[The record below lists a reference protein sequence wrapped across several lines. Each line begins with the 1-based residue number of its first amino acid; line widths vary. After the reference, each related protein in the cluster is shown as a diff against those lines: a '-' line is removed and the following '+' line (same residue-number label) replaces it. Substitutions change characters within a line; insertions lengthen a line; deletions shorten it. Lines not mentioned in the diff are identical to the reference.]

1 MKKAPCAELAEL
13 RSAFVDGAL
22 NNTDRERL
30 LSHLVD
36 CVDCRRDIEDLRA
49 VRELLNQTKAQPGP
63 TPTDLSV
70 RLVSIAGQDS
80 YAPLWTRPFRRAPS
94 SRARTTGGLP
104 SRRRTVKLRIAAATM
119 AVGATITAMGVVG
132 YAAAPSLAAISDPTS
147 EAQAA
152 FSSSV
157 GQFPLA
163 SDSLNAV
170 MLADSNPLSTGPR
183 SIEPSPRLDV
193 PTAPSGQTM
202 TAAEARATMQRAADA
217 AHSISYSGRQSFL
230 AYRNGVTIV
239 AQIDVETRAGQGSQ
253 IVVNSPTG
261 RQLLNEFT
269 PSLLSSRVVNDEL
282 LTLLERNYRV
292 AGIRGSSVAGRT
304 ATVVTATRDG
314 QPAARWWID
323 DATGLVLW
331 QETYGKNG
339 SVELSFGFSSVAVS
353 RANSILEHLPPR
365 LAVPRTNT
373 SLTLSSAAD
382 LAAAG
387 WSCPRKLAGLSLVR
401 LRSDRVGNPETVHMV
416 YSDGLATVSVV
427 EQSGRLAAAPQGSAW
442 DATLGAYVRRGAST
456 VATWQSGDVVFTL
469 VTDGNSGVLADA
481 VASLPH
487 SGAETPT
494 TLGRIKAGWSRI
506 LADVK
511 G

>member
-1 MKKAPCAELAEL
+1 
-13 RSAFVDGAL
+13 
-22 NNTDRERL
+22 
-30 LSHLVD
+30 
-36 CVDCRRDIEDLRA
+36 
-49 VRELLNQTKAQPGP
+49 
-63 TPTDLSV
+63 
-70 RLVSIAGQDS
+70 
-80 YAPLWTRPFRRAPS
+80 
-94 SRARTTGGLP
+94 
-104 SRRRTVKLRIAAATM
+104 
-119 AVGATITAMGVVG
+119 
-132 YAAAPSLAAISDPTS
+132 
-147 EAQAA
+147 
-152 FSSSV
+152 
-157 GQFPLA
+157 LA

-170 MLADSNPLSTGPR
+170 MLADSNGLSAGL
-183 SIEPSPRLDV
+183 SPRLDV
-193 PTAPSGQTM
+193 PTPPTGPTM
-202 TAAEARATMQRAADA
+202 TAAEARAIMQRAADA

-253 IVVNSPTG
+253 IMVNSPTG
-261 RQLLNEFT
+261 KQLLKEFT
-269 PSLLSSRVVNDEL
+269 PSLISSRVVDDEL

-292 AGIRGSSVAGRT
+292 AGISGSSVAGRS
-304 ATVVTATRDG
+304 ASVVTATRDG
-314 QPAARWWID
+314 QSAARWWID
-323 DATGLVLW
+323 DATGLILW
-331 QETYGKNG
+331 QETYDKGG
-339 SVELSFGFSSVAVS
+339 SVELSFGFTSVAVS

-373 SLTLSSAAD
+373 SLTLSSAAE

-401 LRSDRVGNPETVHMV
+401 LRSDRVGNPETVHLV

-442 DATLGAYVRRGAST
+442 DATLGAYVRRGASA

-469 VTDGNSGVLADA
+469 VTDGNSGLLADA

-487 SGAETPT
+487 SGVETPT

>member
-1 MKKAPCAELAEL
+1 VKKAPCADLAEL

-36 CVDCRRDIEDLRA
+36 CADCRDDIEDLRA
-49 VRELLNQTKAQPGP
+49 VRELLNQTKTQTGP
-63 TPTDLSV
+63 TPSDLSV
-70 RLVSIAGQDS
+70 RLVSIAGQES
-80 YAPLWTRPFRRAPS
+80 VAPLWTRPFRRTPS
-94 SRARTTGGLP
+94 LGAGKTGGLP
-104 SRRRTVKLRIAAATM
+104 RHRRTVKLRISAAAM
-119 AVGATITAMGVVG
+119 AIGATITAVGVVG
-132 YAAAPSLAAISDPTS
+132 YTAAPNLAAINDPTG

-152 FSSSV
+152 FSSTL

-163 SDSLNAV
+163 SDALNAV
-170 MLADSNPLSTGPR
+170 MMADSNGLSA
-183 SIEPSPRLDV
+183 SLSPRLDV
-193 PTAPSGQTM
+193 PIVPTGPAITP
-202 TAAEARATMQRAADA
+202 AEAQGAMQRAADA

-230 AYRNGVTIV
+230 AYRNGGAIV

-253 IVVNSPTG
+253 VMVISRTG
-261 RQLLNEFT
+261 RQLLKRFA
-269 PSLLSSRVVNDEL
+269 PALISSRVVDDEL
-282 LTLLERNYRV
+282 LALLERNYRLT
-292 AGIRGSSVAGRT
+292 GTGGSSVAGRS
-304 ATVVTATRDG
+304 ATVVTATHDG
-314 QPAARWWID
+314 SSPAARWWID

-331 QETYGKNG
+331 QETYAKDG
-339 SVELSFGFSSVAVS
+339 SVDLSFGFTSVTVS
-353 RANSILEHLPPR
+353 RADTILEHLPPR

-373 SLTLSSAAD
+373 SLSLSSATELTAS
-382 LAAAG
+382 G

-401 LRSDRVGNPETVHMV
+401 LRSDRADNPETVHLV

-427 EQSGRLAAAPQGSAW
+427 EQRGRLTTAPQGSQW
-442 DATLGAYVRRGAST
+442 DGTLGAYARRGASAM
-456 VATWQSGDVVFTL
+456 ATWQSGEVVFTV

-487 SGAETPT
+487 SDEETPT